1 MATTEK
7 CADGREH
14 LYLCSTCGKHGPE
27 DADIERLT
35 GERDD
40 WKAAAKDHVVN
51 NARLVEERD
60 RLQSAFDTQ
69 QGWLNECQVELK
81 RKL

>member
-7 CADGREH
+7 CADDREH

-27 DADIERLT
+27 DVEVERLT
-35 GERDD
+35 G
-40 WKAAAKDHVVN
+40 
-51 NARLVEERD
+51 ERD

-69 QGWLNECQVELK
+69 QGWLNECQAELK
-81 RKL
+81 RRSHD